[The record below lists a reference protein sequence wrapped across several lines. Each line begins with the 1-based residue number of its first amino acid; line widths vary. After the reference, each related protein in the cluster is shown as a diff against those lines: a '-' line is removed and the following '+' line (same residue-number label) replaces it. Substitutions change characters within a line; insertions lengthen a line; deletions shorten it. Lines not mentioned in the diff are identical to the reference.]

1 MLMSALLRDAS
12 LRFAAEDRPAEASPP
27 EVHPAEV
34 RVAEVRTE
42 EVGLGTPRVPG
53 GYPLLK
59 LSDVIV
65 VRHRIMQGRGAEAQ
79 RDDDS
84 PFCGPTPSSLTA
96 SGTPP
101 PPRDAP
107 QRLRN
112 RAVDGPCARAYRT
125 CVGHRRY
132 SWHAL
137 LKATTKLLVSWDV
150 LVGAPGLEPGTR

>member
-1 MLMSALLRDAS
+1 MLRSALLRDAS

-59 LSDVIV
+59 LSDVII

-101 PPRDAP
+101 SAPGCPAAP
-107 QRLRN
+107 QKQGGRRPVRTGLSDMR
-112 RAVDGPCARAYRT
+112 RTQKIQLARPFEGYN
-125 CVGHRRY
+125 
-132 SWHAL
+132 
-137 LKATTKLLVSWDV
+137 
-150 LVGAPGLEPGTR
+150 